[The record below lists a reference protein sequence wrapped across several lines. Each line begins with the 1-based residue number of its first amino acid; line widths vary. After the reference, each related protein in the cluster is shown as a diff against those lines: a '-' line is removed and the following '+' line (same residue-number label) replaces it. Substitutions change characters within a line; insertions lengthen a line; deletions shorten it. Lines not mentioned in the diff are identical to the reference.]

1 MLADTKALV
10 RRLFEEVWNQG
21 NLAAIDELFAPSYV
35 RYDPA
40 APEAKGLAGFKQLV
54 VRLRT
59 AFPDLHF
66 TLEEVIA
73 EGDKVMSRALLR
85 GTHRGDY
92 LGIAPTGKPVAVK
105 GSSLACVRPTKREQC
120 RSTAQGWRRC
130 EDSPPPRHAD
140 SLAPVYR
147 PERSLRLRAGGR
159 PRLATTPPSR

>member
-54 VRLRT
+54 VMLRT

-66 TLEEVIA
+66 TLEEIIA
-73 EGDKVMSRALLR
+73 EGDKVMTRALLR
-85 GTHRGDY
+85 GTHRGEY
-92 LGIAPTGKPVAVK
+92 LGIAPTGKPVAVM
-105 GSSLACVRPTKREQC
+105 GMVVVRIAHGKFQE
-120 RSTAQGWRRC
+120 GWLMM
-130 EDSPPPRHAD
+130 DNLGLLQQLGMVPP
-140 SLAPVYR
+140 V
-147 PERSLRLRAGGR
+147 G
-159 PRLATTPPSR
+159 

>member
-21 NLAAIDELFAPSYV
+21 NLAAIDELFAPSYI

-54 VRLRT
+54 VMLRT

-73 EGDKVMSRALLR
+73 EDDKVMTRALLR
-85 GTHRGDY
+85 GTHRGEY
-92 LGIAPTGKPVAVK
+92 LGIAPTGKPVAVM
-105 GSSLACVRPTKREQC
+105 GMVVLRVT
-120 RSTAQGWRRC
+120 QGKFQEGWLMM
-130 EDSPPPRHAD
+130 DNLGLLQQLGVVPP
-140 SLAPVYR
+140 
-147 PERSLRLRAGGR
+147 AGQG
-159 PRLATTPPSR
+159 TQ

>member
-21 NLAAIDELFAPSYV
+21 NLAAIDELFAPSYI

-54 VRLRT
+54 VMLRT

-73 EGDKVMSRALLR
+73 EDDKVMTRALLR
-85 GTHRGDY
+85 GTHRGEY
-92 LGIAPTGKPVAVK
+92 LGIAPTGKPVAVM
-105 GSSLACVRPTKREQC
+105 GMVVLRVT
-120 RSTAQGWRRC
+120 QGKFQEGWLMM
-130 EDSPPPRHAD
+130 DNLGLLQQLGVVPP
-140 SLAPVYR
+140 V
-147 PERSLRLRAGGR
+147 GQG
-159 PRLATTPPSR
+159 TQ

>member
-21 NLAAIDELFAPSYV
+21 NLAAIDELFAPSYI

-54 VRLRT
+54 VMLRT

-73 EGDKVMSRALLR
+73 EDDKVMTRALLR
-85 GTHRGDY
+85 GTHRGEY
-92 LGIAPTGKPVAVK
+92 LGIAPTGKPVAVM
-105 GSSLACVRPTKREQC
+105 GMVVLRI
-120 RSTAQGWRRC
+120 AQGKFQEGWLMM
-130 EDSPPPRHAD
+130 DNLGLLQQLGMVPP
-140 SLAPVYR
+140 V
-147 PERSLRLRAGGR
+147 GQG
-159 PRLATTPPSR
+159 TQ

>member
-105 GSSLACVRPTKREQC
+105 GTKRCQIC
-120 RSTAQGWRRC
+120 AGIGTRHGRRFG
-130 EDSPPPRHAD
+130 
-140 SLAPVYR
+140 L
-147 PERSLRLRAGGR
+147 LNGR
-159 PRLATTPPSR
+159 VRCTSNRDH

>member
-21 NLAAIDELFAPSYV
+21 NLAAIDELFAPSYI

-54 VRLRT
+54 VMLRT

-73 EGDKVMSRALLR
+73 EDDKVMTRALLR
-85 GTHRGDY
+85 GTHRGEY
-92 LGIAPTGKPVAVK
+92 LGIAPTGKPVAVM
-105 GSSLACVRPTKREQC
+105 GMVVLRVT
-120 RSTAQGWRRC
+120 QGKFQEGWLMM
-130 EDSPPPRHAD
+130 DNLGLLQQLGVVPPARQ
-140 SLAPVYR
+140 
-147 PERSLRLRAGGR
+147 G
-159 PRLATTPPSR
+159 TQ

>member
-92 LGIAPTGKPVAVK
+92 LGIAPTGKPVAVM
-105 GSSLACVRPTKREQC
+105 GMVVVRI
-120 RSTAQGWRRC
+120 AQGKFQEGWLMM
-130 EDSPPPRHAD
+130 DNLGLLQQLGVVPPVGQ
-140 SLAPVYR
+140 S
-147 PERSLRLRAGGR
+147 
-159 PRLATTPPSR
+159 TP